1 MRRLVD
7 IFEMQPD
14 QLTIYLP
21 KTETPGV
28 TESPKH

>member
-14 QLTIYLP
+14 QLTIYLRQDRDAGGD
-21 KTETPGV
+21 GV
-28 TESPKH
+28 A